1 MTLRARLI
9 AFALAIAL
17 VAVLALG
24 IPLAVVGERLL
35 NEQAH
40 NRLAREAAAVAGA
53 IDEQAD
59 TGRLPTPDRLAALVA
74 AGRHVRVEGPGG
86 AVVEAGPSPGDEVRR
101 ATTVLGAVRVTV
113 SEPGDLAEHRVH
125 QLWLLI
131 AAAGAGGLALAAG
144 LSAWQAGRLA
154 RPLERLAEVSRRLG
168 RGDLAARAGPQD
180 VPEVDAVARALD
192 HSAEEIARRAERER
206 AFSANVAHQLRSPLT
221 ALDMRLEE
229 LAASADPDVRREAL
243 AALDQTERLRRTTD
257 DLLALAR
264 RGDAGVL
271 APLDAAAVA
280 ADRVEAWSPAAEG
293 AGRRLRCGAA
303 GGRGVGPRVAGRRR
317 AGPRRPAGQR
327 APPRRRR
334 RGGEHGDARRLRPRR
349 GRGRR
354 PDGRRRRRSR
364 VRAAPR
370 RARHRIAAR
379 PRAPR
384 GGRRPPGPRGNGSH
398 PVRDRAPR
406 GLSAAAPNPQ
416 APPGTPRW
424 PCVREARASGQ
435 EITREEVGHEG
446 ERGDVGAADRR
457 QLGQPS
463 GVRAPAD
470 GDRRGAPHPGHRRR
484 QGRRRVARHARG
496 PPDPPGPRARGPDG
510 PGGRCRGGDDLA
522 DRGLGGRAGVGLRD
536 PGRAS

>member
-59 TGRLPTPDRLAALVA
+59 TGRLPSPDRLAALVA

-192 HSAEEIARRAERER
+192 HSAEEIAWRAERER

-293 AGRRLRCGAA
+293 AGRRLRCAPPADPASALASRAAVEQALDVLLDNALRHGAGDVA
-303 GGRGVGPRVAGRRR
+303 VSTATRDGFVHVAVADAGRMGDDD
-317 AGPRRPAGQR
+317 AAAAF
-327 APPRRRR
+327 AP
-334 RGGEHGDARRLRPRR
+334 
-349 GRGRR
+349 R
-354 PDGRRRRRSR
+354 PDGHGIGLPLA
-364 VRAAPR
+364 RALLEAG
-370 RARHRIAAR
+370 
-379 PRAPR
+379 
-384 GGRRPPGPRGNGSH
+384 GGRLALAGT
-398 PVRDRAPR
+398 APTR
-406 GLSAAAPNPQ
+406 FEIVLPAA
-416 APPGTPRW
+416 
-424 PCVREARASGQ
+424 
-435 EITREEVGHEG
+435 
-446 ERGDVGAADRR
+446 
-457 QLGQPS
+457 
-463 GVRAPAD
+463 
-470 GDRRGAPHPGHRRR
+470 
-484 QGRRRVARHARG
+484 
-496 PPDPPGPRARGPDG
+496 
-510 PGGRCRGGDDLA
+510 
-522 DRGLGGRAGVGLRD
+522 
-536 PGRAS
+536 